1 METYVTHIGGVL
13 LLQAVFSWM
22 FLLGAVVI
30 VLGFVGVAI
39 LEHLGAWDPI
49 WAKIKKLKGGGHL

>member
-1 METYVTHIGGVL
+1 MGTNRSRDRIS

-22 FLLGAVVI
+22 FLLGAVII

-39 LEHLGAWDPI
+39 LEQLGAWDPI
-49 WAKIKKLKGGGHL
+49 WAKIKKLSGTHM